1 MLQEKVLE
9 QENSTRK
16 TYRNIVIS
24 PIFYTSSVTMSIK
37 IHEKRRMRQL
47 NHKIIAGT
55 MAELNSTLCLS
66 EAGNGN
72 NVY

>member
-37 IHEKRRMRQL
+37 IHEKRRMWQL
-47 NHKIIAGT
+47 NHKIIACT
-55 MAELNSTLCLS
+55 VAELNATLCLVTR
-66 EAGNGN
+66 GKKLK
-72 NVY
+72 